1 MLCLAR
7 RRKAAIQ
14 EGVKKFHLF
23 LDSHVQYQKHY
34 ANDAD
39 ELQYNVHLKRKL
51 TEKSMNV
58 NDSKTTDEDGFLS
71 NNMMIRAKN
80 IMKERIWINRVINET
95 TFETHC
101 EATKRPS
108 VHKCHD
114 CCVHTCGPHGTC
126 VDGVNSHSC
135 YCDPGFQEIEVDRV
149 KLDFIHTTNAQNLSY
164 SLKVNEFTALT
175 TSESVSRCS
184 LHKHNDVCPTMCGV
198 T

>member
-1 MLCLAR
+1 M
-7 RRKAAIQ
+7 
-14 EGVKKFHLF
+14 
-23 LDSHVQYQKHY
+23 DSLLQYQKHY

-39 ELQYNVHLKRKL
+39 ELERSFE

-58 NDSKTTDEDGFLS
+58 SDLKTTNEDSFLS

-101 EATKRPS
+101 EATGRPS
-108 VHKCHD
+108 VQKCHD
-114 CCVHTCGPHGTC
+114 CRVHTCGPHGTC

-135 YCDPGFQEIEVDRV
+135 YCDPGFQVTEIDRV
-149 KLDFIHTTNAQNLSY
+149 KLDFIHTTNAQNLSF
-164 SLKVNEFTALT
+164 SVKVNEFTALT
-175 TSESVSRCS
+175 TSESVSGCS
-184 LHKHNDVCPTMCGV
+184 GHKHNDLSPTMCGV